1 MEPTLLDS
9 IAAPPATDIELTT
22 VVAFAAG
29 VLLWVRGAKL
39 TESATLILGLAG
51 GGLVGARLASVGGL
65 EGVGT
70 LICCILAAGVGVLLA
85 RAGVKAIVAVGTGV
99 VMAAL
104 LATGASEGLF
114 DQFANAADEAMAPAR
129 EVAREAS
136 EQAENLGAFTT
147 ADDELDFNLNPNW
160 WEEIPRERRSITVMA
175 GVGGFFIGLALG
187 GLLTRKMQA
196 LFSAAI
202 GAALW
207 LEAGHTMLE
216 IWLPTAADR
225 VGAMEGWA
233 APAWAVMALLGAII
247 QWSPDRRKSKP
258 EVDEKD
264 AD

>member
-9 IAAPPATDIELTT
+9 IASPPATDIELTT

-29 VLLWVRGAKL
+29 VLLWIRGAKL

-51 GGLVGARLASVGGL
+51 GGLVGARLASVGGF
-65 EGVGT
+65 EGLGT
-70 LICCILAAGVGVLLA
+70 LMCCILAAGAGVLLA

-129 EVAREAS
+129 EAS

-147 ADDELDFNLNPNW
+147 ANEDLDFNFNPNW
-160 WEEIPRERRSITVMA
+160 WEDIPRERRSITVMA

-187 GLLTRKMQA
+187 GLFTRKMQA

-216 IWLPTAADR
+216 VWLPTAADR
-225 VGAMEGWA
+225 IGGMEGWA

-247 QWSPDRRKSKP
+247 QWSPERRKSKP

>member
-1 MEPTLLDS
+1 MGPRGQ
-9 IAAPPATDIELTT
+9 TDRI
-22 VVAFAAG
+22 G
-29 VLLWVRGAKL
+29 NIDPR
-39 TESATLILGLAG
+39 LGRWWTG
-51 GGLVGARLASVGGL
+51 GRPIGQCWRVGGCRDTDL
-65 EGVGT
+65 LHSGGWRRCA
-70 LICCILAAGVGVLLA
+70 LGPGWRQSHRGGWHWRGDGRPAGHG
-85 RAGVKAIVAVGTGV
+85 R
-99 VMAAL
+99 
-104 LATGASEGLF
+104 ASEGLF

>member
-1 MEPTLLDS
+1 MGPRGQTDRIGHIDS
-9 IAAPPATDIELTT
+9 
-22 VVAFAAG
+22 
-29 VLLWVRGAKL
+29 R
-39 TESATLILGLAG
+39 LGWWGPG
-51 GGLVGARLASVGGL
+51 GGPFGQCWRVGGGRDTDL
-65 EGVGT
+65 LHSGRRRRCALGPGWRQSHRGGWHWRGDGRPAGHGR
-70 LICCILAAGVGVLLA
+70 LRRSLRPICQCGG
-85 RAGVKAIVAVGTGV
+85 RSHGSSG
-99 VMAAL
+99 
-104 LATGASEGLF
+104 
-114 DQFANAADEAMAPAR
+114 R

-187 GLLTRKMQA
+187 GLFTRKMQA

>member
-9 IAAPPATDIELTT
+9 IAAPPATDVELTT

-51 GGLVGARLASVGGL
+51 GGLVGARLASVGGF

-70 LICCILAAGVGVLLA
+70 LISCILAAGVGVLLA

-104 LATGASEGLF
+104 LATGASEGLL

-136 EQAENLGAFTT
+136 EQAENLGALTT
-147 ADDELDFNLNPNW
+147 ADDDLDFNLNPNW
-160 WEEIPRERRSITVMA
+160 WEEIPRKRRSITVMA
-175 GVGGFFIGLALG
+175 GLGGFFIGLALG
-187 GLLTRKMQA
+187 GLFTRKMQA

-207 LEAGHTMLE
+207 LEAGHAMLE

>member
-1 MEPTLLDS
+1 MIGHGMGTPTPISVIGGPHGTNFARL

-51 GGLVGARLASVGGL
+51 GGLVGARLASVGGF
-65 EGVGT
+65 EGLGT
-70 LICCILAAGVGVLLA
+70 LMCCILAAGAGVLLA

-104 LATGASEGLF
+104 LATALSEGLF

-147 ADDELDFNLNPNW
+147 ADDELELQL
-160 WEEIPRERRSITVMA
+160 SIRT
-175 GVGGFFIGLALG
+175 GGKKFPAN
-187 GLLTRKMQA
+187 
-196 LFSAAI
+196 
-202 GAALW
+202 
-207 LEAGHTMLE
+207 
-216 IWLPTAADR
+216 
-225 VGAMEGWA
+225 V
-233 APAWAVMALLGAII
+233 AP
-247 QWSPDRRKSKP
+247 SP
-258 EVDEKD
+258 
-264 AD
+264 

>member
-9 IAAPPATDIELTT
+9 IASPAATDIELTT
-22 VVAFAAG
+22 VVAFSAG
-29 VLLWVRGAKL
+29 VLLWLRGAKL
-39 TESATLILGLAG
+39 TESVTWIIGLAG
-51 GGLVGARLASVGGL
+51 GGLVGARLASVGGF
-65 EGVGT
+65 EGGGT
-70 LICCILAAGVGVLLA
+70 LICCILAAGIGVLLA

-147 ADDELDFNLNPNW
+147 ADDDLDFNLNPNW

-175 GVGGFFIGLALG
+175 GVGGFFIGLAMG

-196 LFSAAI
+196 LFCAAI

-207 LEAGHTMLE
+207 LEAGHTMLTV
-216 IWLPTAADR
+216 WLPTAADR
-225 VGAMEGWA
+225 VGGMEGWA
-233 APAWAVMALLGAII
+233 APAWAVMAVLGAII
-247 QWSPDRRKSKP
+247 QWSPERRNSKSD
-258 EVDEKD
+258 VDEKD
-264 AD
+264 AN

>member
-9 IAAPPATDIELTT
+9 IASPPATEIELTT

-51 GGLVGARLASVGGL
+51 GALVGARLASVGGF

-70 LICCILAAGVGVLLA
+70 MISCILAAGGGVLLA
-85 RAGVKAIVAVGTGV
+85 KAGVKAIVAVGTGV
-99 VMAAL
+99 VMAAF

-136 EQAENLGAFTT
+136 AQAENLGALTT
-147 ADDELDFNLNPNW
+147 ADDDLDLNLNPNW
-160 WEEIPRERRSITVMA
+160 WEDIPRERRSVTLMA

-187 GLLTRKMQA
+187 GLFTRKMQA

-207 LEAGHTMLE
+207 LEAGHTMLG

-225 VGAMEGWA
+225 LGQMEGWA
-233 APAWAVMALLGAII
+233 APAWAVMALVGAFI
-247 QWSPDRRKSKP
+247 QWSPDRRKSRP
-258 EVDEKD
+258 DVDDQD

>member
-1 MEPTLLDS
+1 
-9 IAAPPATDIELTT
+9 
-22 VVAFAAG
+22 
-29 VLLWVRGAKL
+29 
-39 TESATLILGLAG
+39 
-51 GGLVGARLASVGGL
+51 
-65 EGVGT
+65 
-70 LICCILAAGVGVLLA
+70 
-85 RAGVKAIVAVGTGV
+85 
-99 VMAAL
+99 MAAL